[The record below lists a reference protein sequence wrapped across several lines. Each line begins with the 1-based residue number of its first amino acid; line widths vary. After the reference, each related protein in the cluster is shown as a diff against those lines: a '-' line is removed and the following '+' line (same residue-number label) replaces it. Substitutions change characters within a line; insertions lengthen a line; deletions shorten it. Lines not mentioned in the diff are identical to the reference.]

1 MKRLIITLLFA
12 IQGALMMCAQNTA
25 PVEKYPSDVLKAV
38 NSASVDYSLTAHS
51 MSYKVNGLESQT
63 TRNVKTI
70 SFEIR
75 STAKESYFCI
85 ITNGK
90 ISTIY
95 MCHKTSNN
103 TGDMWKNHKSYIAA
117 LKYKCYSDKIE
128 LIDEEGVTT
137 FHSTNAK
144 STTGM
149 RMEGISS
156 NK

>member
-1 MKRLIITLLFA
+1 MKSLLFICLFA
-12 IQGALMMCAQNTA
+12 LQGALLLTAQNTT

-38 NSASVDYSLTAHS
+38 NSAIVEYSLTAHS
-51 MSYKVNGLESQT
+51 MSYQVNGLKSQT

-85 ITNGK
+85 ITNNK

-95 MCHKTSNN
+95 VCHKTS
-103 TGDMWKNHKSYIAA
+103 TDSGDMWKNHKSHIVG

-128 LIDEEGVTT
+128 LIDNEGVTT
-137 FHSTNAK
+137 FYKSTN
-144 STTGM
+144 SNNTTGM
-149 RMEGISS
+149 RIGGITS
-156 NK
+156 K